1 MDIYRMDVAGLSA
14 PWSEIVTVVK
24 DNDAL
29 NSRLATEFADALEA
43 KQAADE
49 MLTLICPVGPVD
61 YRYFVKEVERRGL
74 TCRNLRTINMDE
86 YVDDNDDLID
96 MAHPLSFRRFM
107 DEQFI
112 SRLPPDK
119 RPLPENV
126 LFPDPKAP
134 EKTTE
139 LIDEI
144 GGADLCWTGFGITGH
159 IAFNDPPHM
168 LGESTDLDDL
178 RNCKTRVLRCA
189 DMSTAQMAMGGT
201 HGNMEIIP
209 ERAVTMGMYELLKT
223 KKFGLIMMRNWHAGL
238 WRRALLG
245 PVTSGFPGSLLQE
258 HPNLSVTMTKLAA
271 AVPLLD
277 AYQDTGEE

>member
-1 MDIYRMDVAGLSA
+1 MNVYEVKVQDLPEPWLSK
-14 PWSEIVTVVK
+14 VTVVAN
-24 DNDAL
+24 NDIL
-29 NSRLATEFADALEA
+29 NRRLAVEFANALEA
-43 KQAADE
+43 KQAEGE

-61 YRYFVKEVERRGL
+61 YRYFVKEIERRDL
-74 TCRNLRTINMDE
+74 SCHNLRTINMDE
-86 YVDDNDDLID
+86 YVDDNGDLID
-96 MAHPLSFRRFM
+96 MSHPLSFRRFM
-107 DEQFI
+107 DEQFFSLI
-112 SRLPPDK
+112 PEGK
-119 RPLPENV
+119 KPLPENI

-134 EKTTE
+134 DKTTE

-209 ERAVTMGMYELLKT
+209 ERAITMGMYELLKT
-223 KKFGLIMMRNWHAGL
+223 KSFGLIMMRNWHAGL

-245 PVTSGFPGSLLQE
+245 DVTSDFPGSLLQE
-258 HPNLSVTMTKLAA
+258 HPNLSVTMTELAA

-277 AYQDTGEE
+277 AHQDTGEE